1 MNEEQLQKL
10 LRARAKVDVPADYA
24 EKLLESLHERQR
36 AVLLQKPLWRIAA
49 ERLGTFLSEHSLSA
63 PAYAVGLA
71 AVFAL
76 GLAAISLIKPAAGG
90 PAMAR
95 QKTSA
100 PTPLSPPVET
110 QTVSFEKPSN

>member
-1 MNEEQLQKL
+1 MNEEQLQNL
-10 LRARAKVDVPADYA
+10 LRARAKVDVPADYP

-49 ERLGTFLSEHSLSA
+49 ERLGTFLSEHSLST

-76 GLAAISLIKPAAGG
+76 GLAAIFLIKPATGG
-90 PAMAR
+90 PAIAR
-95 QKTSA
+95 QKTA
-100 PTPLSPPVET
+100 IPAPLSPPVET
-110 QTVSFEKPSN
+110 QTVSFEKPAK